1 MLEVMD
7 RVTNRSKHEDVI
19 TIVKRIAIKMGIISK
34 SHTQEQKLK
43 DIIVSSFQVS
53 IVFDGNRN
61 NGLQYVTLYLWIS
74 NVDGSN
80 LKAERLQYGLTRML
94 GSSLFSIRSAIN
106 CSTKGG

>member
-53 IVFDGNRN
+53 VVFDAI
-61 NGLQYVTLYLWIS
+61 VTMGYSMLPCTSGYLMWMVPI
-74 NVDGSN
+74 
-80 LKAERLQYGLTRML
+80 
-94 GSSLFSIRSAIN
+94 
-106 CSTKGG
+106 